1 MKSIIIASNHSGG
14 GKTELCDTSKDI
26 MRRKNAKGITGN
38 DKYDKLLRTLRL
50 RKYF

>member
-1 MKSIIIASNHSGG
+1 MRYK
-14 GKTELCDTSKDI
+14 ELLQ
-26 MRRKNAKGITGN
+26 KGITGN

>member
-1 MKSIIIASNHSGG
+1 MSIVVN
-14 GKTELCDTSKDI
+14 GKTDLCDTSKDI